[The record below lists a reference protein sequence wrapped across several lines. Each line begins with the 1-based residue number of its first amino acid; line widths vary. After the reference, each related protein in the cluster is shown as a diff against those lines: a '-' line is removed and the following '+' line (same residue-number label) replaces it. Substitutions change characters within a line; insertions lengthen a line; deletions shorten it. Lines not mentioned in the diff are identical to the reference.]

1 LLDALLMPFEPLQ
14 DELKSLYHLVITAGQ
29 ILATAVLIAPI
40 FGVWLGVVQR
50 DTGMGDNNQT

>member
-1 LLDALLMPFEPLQ
+1 MPFEPLQ